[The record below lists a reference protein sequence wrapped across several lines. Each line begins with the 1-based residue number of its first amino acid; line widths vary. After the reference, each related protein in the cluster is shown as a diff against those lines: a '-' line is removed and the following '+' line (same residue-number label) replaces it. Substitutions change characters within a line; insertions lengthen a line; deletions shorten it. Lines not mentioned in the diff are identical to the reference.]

1 MEPSSIIDSSITD
14 SPTTTSFDSL
24 ESNQKHQSTPD
35 ISVPFLNFDLN
46 SKRSTMPVHV
56 ATRRA
61 YKKPSK
67 PREFAKSAKKRQS
80 VLALGSITHLQ
91 HFYAKRGIII
101 KPKKPKHIE
110 EAEKKLTINTNTS
123 YLLQVTEEPDDFPP
137 TPLPPS
143 PPPLPTFITSKLDVE
158 MDPDVLLGNCHADIQ
173 AMLDA
178 WCMIT
183 GEAKSEQDPVP
194 VDILAAVE
202 STTKAVQSIRN
213 YTMVKDDITDE
224 SLAKIRSSAL
234 EVLEMISDLE
244 KTHRDDDT
252 DDSGSEDGHLYK
264 SSNYTSL
271 DKQRATLQKYI
282 QIVEEFLLFD
292 DKEIYPP
299 NTSYLRTNS
308 DDEKKDSH
316 LLSQLTPPLS
326 PGHPNLDWSNP
337 DHFGSDKLA
346 RYHAFLEAHR
356 PSKSKRLP
364 DYTPLPDPKSDKAG
378 FFASLAPFGFIDKI
392 HEDTL
397 RTYRAT
403 ENLKFFAAAAKFRFD
418 IKFDEFNVAEIVK
431 LTDNGKTQL
440 EKALEIFCEKAMQ
453 ELISTGLHRQIP
465 LSRAS
470 SMYMQDVF
478 SNSQIQLLQRVTT
491 NSNAGNILS
500 DPTNLAAAV
509 NIS

>member
-1 MEPSSIIDSSITD
+1 MVPTQIENNNNYYSIVDWREDDIELGNLLGGEDWD
-14 SPTTTSFDSL
+14 DK
-24 ESNQKHQSTPD
+24 SNQKHQSTPD

-80 VLALGSITHLQ
+80 VLALG
-91 HFYAKRGIII
+91 K
-101 KPKKPKHIE
+101 
-110 EAEKKLTINTNTS
+110 AEKKLTINTNTS

-403 ENLKFFAAAAKFRFD
+403 ENLKFFAAFD

-500 DPTNLAAAV
+500 DPTNLAAAE
-509 NIS
+509 NKYKHNMNKYKDG